1 MAEFG
6 LEATNNSNVV
16 TVSNN
21 SRLLVFSERGTV
33 RVRSSNSDTPGYGS
47 ITLAKPI
54 TTTATPEIFVKVS
67 SFNRTSI
74 AVYFTFIGSPGNW
87 TGFKVTAAAGSTN
100 NLMDH
105 TLEYVACKYS
115 DSPSSE
121 DYGMELYDETGS
133 GEVIFNSTDS
143 PVIFDRFTKTWTHQ
157 STSNGVGR
165 YASGKSIATDDF
177 IGVSGFDRGVVFFG
191 IADFA
196 GVELLN
202 SSARVLNITINQN
215 PVYQL
220 QDPSMGQAFNFCMP
234 ICKFPASV
242 YG

>member
-1 MAEFG
+1 MAEYG

-33 RVRSSNSDTPGYGS
+33 RVRSSHSNTPGYGS
-47 ITLAKPI
+47 VTLAKPI
-54 TTTATPEIFVKVS
+54 KTTATPEIFVRVS

-74 AVYFTFIGSPGNW
+74 SVYFTFIGAPGNW
-87 TGFKVTAAAGSTN
+87 TGFKITAAAGGTN

-115 DSPSSE
+115 DSPSAE

-143 PVIFDRFTKTWTHQ
+143 PVIFDRFTKRFTHQ
-157 STSNGVGR
+157 TTSNGVGR
-165 YASGKSIATDDF
+165 YTSGVPIATDDF

-191 IADFA
+191 IANFA

-202 SSARVLNITINQN
+202 ASTRVLNVTTNQN
-215 PVYQL
+215 PMYQW
-220 QDPSMGQAFNFCMP
+220 QDPSLGEAFNFCMP
-234 ICKFPASV
+234 VCKFPASV